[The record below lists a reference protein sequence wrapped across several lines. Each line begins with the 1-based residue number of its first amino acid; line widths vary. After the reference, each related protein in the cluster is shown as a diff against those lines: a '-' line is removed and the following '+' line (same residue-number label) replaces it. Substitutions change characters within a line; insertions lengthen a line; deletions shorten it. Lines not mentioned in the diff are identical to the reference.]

1 MLGFGKLK
9 TKFRGG
15 GGANPV
21 GKCEVVAKTIDT

>member
-9 TKFRGG
+9 TKRGG

-21 GKCEVVAKTIDT
+21 GKCEVEAKTIDT